1 MTDAEFLT
9 HLQTAVD
16 LRRKGEYEFAV
27 DMVMDLRKERPEE
40 SSVWHALGQ
49 I

>member
-16 LRRKGEYEFAV
+16 LRRKGKYDAAACGC
-27 DMVMDLRKERPEE
+27 L
-40 SSVWHALGQ
+40 
-49 I
+49 